1 MFINGCSH
9 TAGCEIDGTYESV
22 YNRENAFGAQIA
34 KRLNIT
40 FTNNA
45 MNGASNDYIMRT
57 TVHWILDNP
66 DLAKETLFF
75 INWTSAERAEYFHDD
90 KKFSQSLWW
99 NVPYVPDTE
108 VGHMSHA
115 YFSGVPK
122 EYGKNAKI
130 ISSNTFLNPA
140 HWEINRYNNIIY
152 LQTILKAMGLK
163 YVFRNGFTCSVDSKR
178 YKNYIKHVD
187 LENFVGLTDLTKTYF
202 EHCESVGFKKSSNE
216 FWHLPL
222 EAHTY
227 WANSVYDDI
236 FKFVNNDTIEN
247 SNESNKS
254 ILSKVFKF

>member
-1 MFINGCSH
+1 
-9 TAGCEIDGTYESV
+9 
-22 YNRENAFGAQIA
+22 
-34 KRLNIT
+34 
-40 FTNNA
+40 

-99 NVPYVPDTE
+99 NIPYVPDTE

-130 ISSNTFLNPA
+130 ISAHTFLNPS

-163 YVFRNGFTCSVDSKR
+163 YIFRNGFTCAVNNKR

-187 LENFVGLTDLTKTYF
+187 LKNFVGLTDLTKTYF

-227 WANSVYDDI
+227 WANVVYDDI
-236 FKFVNNDTIEN
+236 FKFVNNDI
-247 SNESNKS
+247 K
-254 ILSKVFKF
+254 